1 MDEVAFGRYRLIEM
15 MGEGGMG
22 AVYKAHDTVMR
33 RDVAIKVLLPELVT
47 KPGYAERFRRE
58 AYTAAKLT
66 EPHIIPIHEAGE
78 IDGQLYLVMP
88 IIKGTDVQTLLGRDG
103 PMAPERA
110 VRVIE
115 QLAAALD
122 AAHEASLVHRD
133 VKPSNAL
140 VTAQDFVYLI
150 DFGIAHD
157 TSATRLT
164 RTGSTVGTWAYM
176 APERFGAGITDARAD
191 VYALACVLYECL
203 TAQLPYSGDSVE
215 EQVAGHLTKD
225 PPKPSVFDPAIPR
238 GFDEVIARGMAKDP
252 EQRYQT
258 AHQLAGA
265 ARQVLSAAPTPAH
278 ARPAPAPTMVD
289 GPGELTLTGSRR
301 AHALASPAT
310 KHSAELKQ
318 VTVLVANVVESMD
331 LAAAV
336 GVERFHE
343 MMTGLVN
350 RCAVVV
356 QRYGGVVDKST
367 GEGIMAVFGAPAALE
382 DHALRACLAA
392 LGIQQETN
400 GLAGEVERQQGGDL
414 RLRIG
419 LNSGR
424 VIAGGI
430 GSGSLGLV
438 GEQVGMAQRMESV
451 AAPGG
456 VMLSASSARLVENT
470 AVLGGPEL
478 VQIDGAHAPMPVR
491 ALLGVA
497 SQPWGIGRFDT
508 TLVGRE
514 WEMGIVAGMLDRVGA
529 GHGCVVGVGGPAGI
543 GKSRL
548 VHETAE
554 IARGRGVEVF
564 STFCESHT
572 GDISFHVVARLLRAI
587 AGISDLD
594 GEAARVRVR
603 GQVPDGVDPQDLVLL
618 DDLLGVRD
626 PDVELPQ
633 IDPAARRRRL
643 TALINAMSLAATRA
657 RLYILEDAH
666 WVDAVSESML
676 AEFLKVI
683 PKTPSMALIT
693 YRPHYHGA
701 LAQVPGAQTVALD
714 PLGDGD
720 SAALVAELLGE
731 DPSVGALAELITERT
746 AGNPFFAEEMVREL
760 AERGVLEGERGGY
773 RCRTDV
779 AEVSVPAT
787 VQAVIAARIDRLEP
801 AAKQTLS
808 AAAVIGSR
816 FGPDLLASLGI
827 DPALDALV
835 EAELIDQ
842 VSFTPRAEYAFRHP
856 LVQAVAY
863 ESQLKPD
870 RAKLHRRLAAAIE
883 AGNPGSVEENAA
895 VIAENL
901 EAAGDVQLAYGWH
914 MRAGTWSTHRDL
926 AAARLSW
933 ERAREIVDAL
943 PADNPERIVMR
954 IAPRTLLC
962 GTDWRVHADTSSARF
977 EELRELCSLA
987 GDKASLAMGMAG
999 QVLTLWDHARV
1010 QEASALASELV
1021 TLVEAIADPE
1031 LIVGLSFMPNLVGV
1045 ETGEFTDVLRWS
1057 LRVIELADGDPTKGN
1072 FIMGSPLA
1080 LAYATRAMG
1089 QAVLGHPPSEW
1100 LGALAVAVPMAHKT
1114 DPTTYCI
1121 VIDLLYGVGIC
1132 GGALLADDN
1141 AVELVDEALQIAE
1154 RSGDDF
1160 ALANARFAVGLTLM
1174 HRDSPTDR
1182 ERALTVLTQL
1192 RDMCLNEHFS
1202 LCELPI
1208 VEAYIGWE
1216 QSRRGDLDGA
1226 IPAMRAAVDDLFRNG
1241 QLSLSCM
1248 ATRVFVETL
1257 LARGGESDLQEA
1269 QTAIERLAAAPLDDE
1284 VVMRKLWL
1292 LRLRALLAGARGDEK
1307 AHRDL
1312 VQRYDAMARSV
1323 GWLGHMAVADSW
1335 IVRAAAVGSSRIL
1348 SASAKMSRKPVWNK
1362 VIRWSTAPKRRR

>member
-15 MGEGGMG
+15 IGEGGMG
-22 AVYKAHDTVMR
+22 SVYKAHDTVMC
-33 RDVAIKVLLPELVT
+33 RDVAIKVLAPELVT

-66 EPHIIPIHEAGE
+66 EPHIVPIYEAGE

-88 IIKGTDVQTLLGRDG
+88 VITGTDLQTLLGRDG
-103 PMAPERA
+103 PMATERA
-110 VRVIE
+110 VWVIE

-157 TSATRLT
+157 ASAVRLT
-164 RTGSTVGTWAYM
+164 RTGFTVGTWSYM

-203 TAQLPYSGDSVE
+203 TGQLPFPGDSAE

-238 GFDEVIARGMAKDP
+238 GLDDVIARGMAKDP
-252 EQRYQT
+252 EQRYQS
-258 AHQLAGA
+258 ASQLAAA
-265 ARQVLSAAPTPAH
+265 ARGALNGAPTLAR
-278 ARPAPAPTMVD
+278 ARPAPAPTIID
-289 GPGELTLTGSRR
+289 GAADESFTGGQR
-301 AHALASPAT
+301 ADAPASAAT
-310 KHSAELKQ
+310 KPELKQ
-318 VTVLVANVVESMD
+318 VTVLVAGVVDSME

-343 MMTGLVN
+343 IMTELVN

-356 QRYGGVVDKST
+356 SRYGGMVDKFA

-392 LGIQQETN
+392 LGIQQEAQ
-400 GLAGEVERQQGGDL
+400 GLAGEVKRREGGDL

-456 VMLSASSARLVENT
+456 VMLSASCARLVENT
-470 AVLGGPEL
+470 AVLGEPEL
-478 VQIDGAHAPMPVR
+478 VQIDGAHAPMPAR
-491 ALLGVA
+491 RLLGVA
-497 SQPWGIGRFDT
+497 SQPGGMGRFET

-514 WEMGIVAGMLDRVGA
+514 WEMGIVTGVVDRVIG
-529 GHGCVVGVGGPAGI
+529 GHGCVVCVGGPAGI

-548 VHETAE
+548 VHETAA

-564 STFCESHT
+564 STCCESHA
-572 GDISFHVVARLLRAI
+572 GDISFHVVARLLRTI
-587 AGISDLD
+587 AGISELD
-594 GEAARVRVR
+594 GEAARARVR

-618 DDLLGVRD
+618 DDLLGIRD
-626 PDVELPQ
+626 PGTQLPP

-643 TALINAMSLAATRA
+643 TALINALSLARTQP

-666 WVDAVSESML
+666 WIDAVSESML

-683 PKTPSMALIT
+683 PHTPSMALIT

-714 PLGDGD
+714 PLGDAD
-720 SAALVAELLGE
+720 TSALVAELLGA
-731 DPSVGALAELITERT
+731 DASVGAVAGLITERT

-779 AEVSVPAT
+779 AEVRVPAT
-787 VQAVIAARIDRLEP
+787 VEAVIAARIDRLEP

-808 AAAVIGSR
+808 AAAVIGSQ
-816 FGPDLLASLGI
+816 FGPDLLISLGI
-827 DPALDALV
+827 DPALEALV

-856 LVQAVAY
+856 LIRAVAY
-863 ESQLKPD
+863 ESQLQSE
-870 RAKLHRRLAAAIE
+870 RAKLHRGLAAAIE
-883 AGNPGSVEENAA
+883 AADPGSVEENAA

-901 EAAGDVQLAYGWH
+901 EAAGDAQLAYDWH
-914 MRAGTWSTHRDL
+914 MRAGAWSTHRDIV
-926 AAARLSW
+926 AARLSW
-933 ERAREIVDAL
+933 ERAREIADAL
-943 PADNPERIVMR
+943 PPDDPGRTEMR

-962 GTDWRVHADTSSARF
+962 GTAWRVDSSSARF
-977 EELRELCSLA
+977 EELRELSSLA

-999 QVLTLWDHARV
+999 QVMNLWFHAGVRD
-1010 QEASALASELV
+1010 ASALASELMA
-1021 TLVEAIADPE
+1021 LLESIADPE
-1031 LIVGLSFMPNLVGV
+1031 LTVGLSCMPTLVKI
-1045 ETGEFTDVLRWS
+1045 ETGEFADVLRWS
-1057 LRVIELADGDPTKGN
+1057 QRVIELAEGDPTKGN
-1072 FIMGSPLA
+1072 FIVGSPLA
-1080 LAYATRAMG
+1080 LAHGTRGMG
-1089 QAVLGHPPSEW
+1089 RGALGRPLAE
-1100 LGALAVAVPMAHKT
+1100 GVADLAVAAAMARKA
-1114 DPTTYCI
+1114 DPTTYS
-1121 VIDLLYGVGIC
+1121 VVVVFTYAVGI
-1132 GGALLADDN
+1132 GAGVLLADDA
-1141 AVELVDEALQIAE
+1141 AVELMDEALQIAE
-1154 RSGDDF
+1154 QSGDDF
-1160 ALANARFAVGLTLM
+1160 ALATAQMALGTALM

-1182 ERALTVLTQL
+1182 ERGLTVLTQL
-1192 RDMCLNEHFS
+1192 RDMRERWILGEQPF
-1202 LCELPI
+1202 
-1208 VEAYIGWE
+1208 VEAYIAWE
-1216 QSRRGDLDGA
+1216 QGRRGDLDGA
-1226 IPAMRAAVDDLFRNG
+1226 ITAARKAVDDLFNAG
-1241 QLSLSCM
+1241 QLSWALK
-1248 ATRVFVETL
+1248 ATAQFVETL
-1257 LARGGESDLQEA
+1257 LARGGEADLQEA
-1269 QTAIERLAAAPLDDE
+1269 QTAIERLAAAPLDIVDRE
-1284 VVMRKLWL
+1284 IWL
-1292 LRLRALLAGARGDEK
+1292 LRLRALLAGARGDEV
-1307 AHRDL
+1307 AYRDFY
-1312 VQRYDAMARSV
+1312 QQYSAMARSL
-1323 GWLGHMAVADSW
+1323 GRLGHMAMADSW
-1335 IVRAAAVGSSRIL
+1335 IVRAAAAGSSRIL
-1348 SASAKMSRKPVWNK
+1348 SASVREKSLWNK